1 MEFQRIGKNT
11 VQCHMS
17 VEEMQEYGFAIE
29 DFFTDQEK
37 SREFLEQLVER
48 AEEEVGYE
56 VESGM
61 VSMQL
66 MKMPDESLV
75 ITFSDRSEEGIQGMM
90 EQLHNLTEM
99 IGEDGELTPEDME
112 NLDKSDGGD
121 NLNLIFKVLKRGDK
135 LTAALNTGDP
145 KQLSDMGLRYDLTL
159 PLSRYYAA
167 NKDKLPNP
175 FKVIQTDR
183 VFRAERP
190 QKGRLREFVQCDI
203 DILGD
208 ASPNAEVE
216 LIDVTTRALLNIGFT
231 GFTVNINDRRI
242 LRGMLESMGF
252 AADTLDSVCIT
263 FDKMD
268 KIGAEGVKAEL
279 AEKQLPESAI
289 HALADFIAA
298 GDVTLDAVAARCADP
313 AIADDLKYVL
323 ATANTLAAG
332 RYQVAYCPSLVRGQG
347 YYTGMVFE
355 VTCPQFSGAVAGGGR
370 YDNMV
375 GKFLGVQVPAVGFS
389 IGFERVCGILLEQ
402 GYQIPGAKQKI
413 ALLYGKDTDFPA
425 VLRKA
430 AVLRE
435 QYNVTVLPQGKKLGK
450 QLGQLEA
457 AGFAGAA
464 FMDKDEVK
472 IFAQQ

>member
-1 MEFQRIGKNT
+1 MKTQPLKGMRDLLPREQTLRDYIQGQILETYRAAGFQRI
-11 VQCHMS
+11 S
-17 VEEMQEYGFAIE
+17 
-29 DFFTDQEK
+29 
-37 SREFLEQLVER
+37 
-48 AEEEVGYE
+48 
-56 VESGM
+56 
-61 VSMQL
+61 
-66 MKMPDESLV
+66 
-75 ITFSDRSEEGIQGMM
+75 
-90 EQLHNLTEM
+90 
-99 IGEDGELTPEDME
+99 TPILEDME

-135 LTAALNTGDP
+135 LAHALASGDE

-167 NKDKLPNP
+167 NRNELPTP

-183 VFRAERP
+183 VYRAERP

-208 ASPNAEVE
+208 SSPNAEVE
-216 LIDVTTRALLNIGFT
+216 LIDVTARALLKIGFT

-242 LRGMLESMGF
+242 LRAMLEKMGF
-252 AADTLDSVCIT
+252 AADQLDSVCIS

-268 KIGAEGVKAEL
+268 KIGADGVKAEL
-279 AEKQLPESAI
+279 TEKGFAAEAVQ
-289 HALADFIAA
+289 ALDDFLRAGDFSLDTVAAKVDDEALTADLRYVIAA
-298 GDVTLDAVAARCADP
+298 SEKVA
-313 AIADDLKYVL
+313 
-323 ATANTLAAG
+323 NG
-332 RYQVAYCPSLVRGQG
+332 RYGIAYAPSLVRGQG

-375 GKFLGVQVPAVGFS
+375 GKFIGQQVPAVGFS

-413 ALLYGKDTDFPA
+413 ALLYDKSADFPA
-425 VLRKA
+425 VLAKA
-430 AVLRE
+430 AQLRE
-435 QYNVTVLPQGKKLGK
+435 SYNVTVLQQAKKLGK

-457 AGFAGAA
+457 AGFSGAA
-464 FMDKDEVK
+464 FMEKDEVK
-472 IFAQQ
+472 IFAVQ